1 MNIRRNI
8 ITTPLRKKQNP
19 YSHRKFPS
27 SNLEASLHQPKSY
40 SNHKPQITRS
50 MKPSNT
56 EKMISQVNRTT
67 KVQQQVAAFPGEHNR
82 RPPHHTNTGS
92 NKIIPSH
99 SHKIQ
104 TRSGN
109 KNWAVLKT
117 KSEAIGSQNP
127 KPQNN
132 SALMNAHAL
141 GQLRS
146 FNGFDNVNKN
156 KINFLGGKSKFNA
169 GKADSRF
176 GANTKLGSLKRIP
189 SGHRN
194 HYKGNIGTR
203 KPVRRIGLGDRRNPK
218 LSKTVQSS
226 SLSNKLKLN
235 LYKNRKPM
243 GLGGGKLLRKGS
255 SNSNNQKLGSIKR
268 NLIAGRV
275 AKPLGT
281 LRSLKIGSKRTH
293 QIPKSPLKSES
304 QRQKDQE
311 FQEIKN
317 KRDEFYPVKSQ
328 GVQHIGQIHP
338 NKVVGTHETKELS
351 QCGFGAKIGR
361 DTKDTDKTKGKN
373 SRENQIIEETLVVA
387 EVFNEESEVAVEK
400 ANVSKHNQLHNSG
413 KWDLRT
419 QHQKPTTLGGPIPEL
434 KAFNLPPSIT
444 NKDILT
450 LSEGPIDIR
459 QNKGLEPTALAPPL
473 KKQLSLSQPA
483 TMEPKL
489 KADPLITLRGSDPV
503 RFDLH
508 LDVTPSKKENTV
520 DVNPFTRSNSQHI
533 DTELPDL
540 GVGNLGETTEQEK
553 ERMSNMIDI
562 EKDLFVNRRKTKYS
576 KIIDESL
583 KVELVEEYDKQMEI
597 LHEEEEENQKK
608 DKKRKK
614 RDLDTRR
621 KLTCLTNETAKQE
634 NLAKVKKENEIL
646 EKIKEQKI
654 SREAGATAQTSSNT
668 QKVKVVRMKWDGK
681 KYQQVTEY
689 QSIRSSIGSRTQS
702 RKHSYKAQDS
712 KTRNQQTR
720 NTQNQT
726 KPGVQA
732 EAGDDSVQ
740 SNIPFRESIGR
751 KIIRDSRNIRDSGLQ
766 QRTSIPFS
774 AVRSGPQS
782 QTNLLSEPRGKIQN
796 TKSQQQKQQARQI
809 NNKNF
814 AMNERVS
821 IPRVSQKR
829 IVSPPHQKV
838 EKKDLAP
845 LEVRHSIDRRLD
857 EPNQKKPVS
866 PEPKRRDSKFEE
878 LKKFVNTPKQL
889 NSQNFFD
896 SKANGLINS
905 ASTKNIL
912 QNLKLDM
919 KKSHSSYALPE
930 AALAKEETL
939 DRAQAFANISN
950 HKPTPP
956 PTCQAGRLFFEK
968 DGRRMTQYYDDA
980 DKDFLARFEDF
991 GQCPEN
997 EYRIVVFRMEKR
1009 FKADKIFFNNPI
1021 NFIEPEIRIKFQAD
1035 KPQSQKNTTGKL
1047 MNSLKCQKKGKLS
1060 NVKQD
1065 SIYYDMSQVVLQ
1077 KKTLKPSVY
1086 HDLAALEDDFMFPE
1100 DKPKAVRK
1108 PVFHN
1113 LNNGAKQIGENTF
1126 VLNGIEFRD
1135 MRGTGHSKS
1144 ATNLHSLGED
1154 KTSDIIIV
1162 STHIPLGA
1170 RREPR
1175 KAKAASRMRGGLQ
1188 YKSSTNLHRTEAYK
1202 GNSHIPSN
1210 LVSSNASFTNCKN
1223 LLSLRRAWVSNI
1235 LFSQVTSL
1243 IIYQIPYYLQEC

>member
-1 MNIRRNI
+1 MRRNI
-8 ITTPLRKKQNP
+8 ISTPLRNKHNP

-67 KVQQQVAAFPGEHNR
+67 SVQHQVASHPVDPNR
-82 RPPHHTNTGS
+82 RPPYQKNIRS
-92 NKIIPSH
+92 NKLIPTH

-109 KNWAVLKT
+109 INWPVLKT
-117 KSEAIGSQNP
+117 KSEAIGAQRPKSQN
-127 KPQNN
+127 
-132 SALMNAHAL
+132 SSVLMNAHAV

-156 KINFLGGKSKFNA
+156 KINFLGGKSKFNG

-176 GANTKLGSLKRIP
+176 GANQKLGSLKRIP
-189 SGHRN
+189 SGSRN
-194 HYKGNIGTR
+194 PYKGNIGTR

-235 LYKNRKPM
+235 LYKNRKPT

-255 SNSNNQKLGSIKR
+255 SNSNNLKLGSIKR
-268 NLIAGRV
+268 NLIAGRI

-311 FQEIKN
+311 FQEIQN
-317 KRDEFYPVKSQ
+317 KRDEFYPAKSQ
-328 GVQHIGQIHP
+328 GVQHIGQIQP
-338 NKVVGTHETKELS
+338 SKVASTLETKELS

-373 SRENQIIEETLVVA
+373 SRENQIIEETLVVT
-387 EVFNEESEVAVEK
+387 EVFKEKSEVAVER
-400 ANVSKHNQLHNSG
+400 ANVSKHNQLHSSG

-419 QHQKPTTLGGPIPEL
+419 QHQKPATLGGPTPEL

-444 NKDILT
+444 NKHILT
-450 LSEGPIDIR
+450 LSEGPVDIR
-459 QNKGLEPTALAPPL
+459 QNQHSEPTALAPPL

-483 TMEPKL
+483 TTKPTL

-503 RFDLH
+503 RFDL
-508 LDVTPSKKENTV
+508 LLEATPAKQENTV
-520 DVNPFTRSNSQHI
+520 DVNPFTRSNSQHM
-533 DTELPDL
+533 DMDLPDL

-562 EKDLFVNRRKTKYS
+562 EKDLFVNRRKTKFS

-583 KVELVEEYDKQMEI
+583 KVELEEEYDKQMEI
-597 LHEEEEENQKK
+597 LHEEEEEGHKK
-608 DKKRKK
+608 DKKK
-614 RDLDTRR
+614 RDQDADR
-621 KLTCLTNETAKQE
+621 KLTSLNNETVDQKNLVKIKQE
-634 NLAKVKKENEIL
+634 NQIL
-646 EKIKEQKI
+646 EKIEEQKI
-654 SREAGATAQTSSNT
+654 IREAGATAQTSSNI

-681 KYQQVTEY
+681 KYHQVTEY

-702 RKHSYKAQDS
+702 RKVSYKAQDS
-712 KTRNQQTR
+712 KSRNQQTR
-720 NTQNQT
+720 NTQNQ
-726 KPGVQA
+726 KQQGVQA
-732 EAGDDSVQ
+732 ETGDDSAQ
-740 SNIPFRESIGR
+740 SNIAFRESIGR

-766 QRTSIPFS
+766 LRNSIPFNT
-774 AVRSGPQS
+774 VRSNPQS
-782 QTNLLSEPRGKIQN
+782 LTNLPSESRANILK
-796 TKSQQQKQQARQI
+796 TKSQQQPKQI
-809 NNKNF
+809 NNSNF
-814 AMNERVS
+814 QTNERAS
-821 IPRVSQKR
+821 MPRVSQKR
-829 IVSPPHQKV
+829 LISTPNRQVK
-838 EKKDLAP
+838 KKDP
-845 LEVRHSIDRRLD
+845 PTLEARHSIDRRLE
-857 EPNQKKPVS
+857 EPNQKKHVS
-866 PEPKRRDSKFEE
+866 PDPKKRDSKFEE

-930 AALAKEETL
+930 AALVKAETL
-939 DRAQAFANISN
+939 DRAQAFANISSP
-950 HKPTPP
+950 KLAPP
-956 PTCQAGRLFFEK
+956 PTNQAGRLFFEK
-968 DGRRMTQYYDDA
+968 GGRRMTQYYEDA
-980 DKDFLARFEDF
+980 DKNYLARFEDF

-1047 MNSLKCQKKGKLS
+1047 MNSLKCQQKGKLS

-1175 KAKAASRMRGGLQ
+1175 KPKAASRMRGGLQ

-1202 GNSHIPSN
+1202 GNSHITN
-1210 LVSSNASFTNCKN
+1210 TIVSSNASFTNCKN
-1223 LLSLRRAWVSNI
+1223 LFSLSRG
-1235 LFSQVTSL
+1235 
-1243 IIYQIPYYLQEC
+1243 